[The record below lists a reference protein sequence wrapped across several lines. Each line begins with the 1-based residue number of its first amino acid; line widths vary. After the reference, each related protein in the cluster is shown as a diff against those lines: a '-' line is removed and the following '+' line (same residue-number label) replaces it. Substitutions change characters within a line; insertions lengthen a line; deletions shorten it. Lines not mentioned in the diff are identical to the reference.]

1 MSDISN
7 PRPRSHEAER
17 WLQEEIAE
25 QQSRYRAIEHAMNV
39 ELAAQRDIWIAEFL
53 ERIQTRGTNVH
64 YDQLR
69 VVRKHELPHKPDR
82 PFKVVF

>member
-1 MSDISN
+1 MKPIRN
-7 PRPRSHEAER
+7 PKPRSGDVER
-17 WLQEEIAE
+17 WLRDEVQAQEA
-25 QQSRYRAIEHAMNV
+25 RYRAIEQAMNV
-39 ELAAQRDIWIAEFL
+39 ELAEERDVWVAEFL

-69 VVRKHELPHKPDR
+69 VVKPDEVPRKPNR